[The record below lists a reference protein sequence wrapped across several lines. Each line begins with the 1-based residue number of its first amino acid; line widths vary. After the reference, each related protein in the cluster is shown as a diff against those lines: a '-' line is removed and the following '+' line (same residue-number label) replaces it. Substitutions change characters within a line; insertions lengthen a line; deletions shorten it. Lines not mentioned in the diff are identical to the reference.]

1 MLRALVAASALALA
15 GCSSL
20 ATLTGGY
27 AHSLSGEHAG
37 GGGPALHAAVGAG
50 SGARG
55 DGAGF
60 GMQLRY
66 KNVSHARE
74 VALGGH
80 IYLLQMQIEE
90 HGRVFNKT
98 SPWGG
103 YSRVNLNLIEFER
116 YEEQEFESSLGPSL
130 DVGMLMPFGLT
141 LAASIERD
149 VRFAGAPDETFVLF
163 MVGFGVGGVGPF

>member
-1 MLRALVAASALALA
+1 MLRALLAASSLALG

-37 GGGPALHAAVGAG
+37 GGGPAVHAAVGAG
-50 SGARG
+50 GGARG

-66 KNVSHARE
+66 KHVSHARE

-80 IYLLQMQIEE
+80 LYLLSMEIEE
-90 HGRVFNKT
+90 HGRVFNKI

-103 YSRVNLNLIEFER
+103 YGRVNLNLIEFER
-116 YEEQEFESSLGPSL
+116 YEKGSRENK
-130 DVGMLMPFGLT
+130 
-141 LAASIERD
+141 
-149 VRFAGAPDETFVLF
+149 
-163 MVGFGVGGVGPF
+163 